1 MLYIFNNRRES
12 NYDPQGV
19 EHCRQFPGTR
29 HIYARDDASPS
40 GMLERPPENVARIQS
55 CPKVTIFQS
64 LFVHEKVMVIIR
76 VFSHEVGHGVGDGVG
91 DGVGHGLVYTCQRV
105 SRIAHSLKF

>member
-1 MLYIFNNRRES
+1 MILKELSIATS
-12 NYDPQGV
+12 S
-19 EHCRQFPGTR
+19 PGTR

-40 GMLERPPENVARIQS
+40 GMLERPPENVARVQS
-55 CPKVTIFQS
+55 CPEVTIFQS